1 MDLRQRTQLL
11 KREAQALGFEFVGIA
26 KAERMEEEARRLEA
40 WLKNGMHGKMGY
52 MENHFDKRVDPTQL
66 VPGAKSVVS
75 MMYNHFPAETQ
86 KDPEAPK
93 ISRYAYG
100 EDYHF
105 VLKHKL
111 KTLLQTLRE
120 QVGDIEGRCFV
131 DSAPVLERDWAR
143 RAGNGWVGKNT
154 LLINPKRGSYFFLAE
169 LIIDLELEYDGPMKD
184 YCGTCRRC
192 IDACPTEAIADDG
205 YWVDGS
211 KCISYFTI
219 ELKEAIPEAHRG
231 QFQNWAFGCDICQ
244 EVCPWNRFSQPHQEA
259 AFEPHPKLLEMD
271 KKDWEEITEEVFREV
286 FRRSA
291 VKRTKYKGLKRN
303 IDFLKPD
310 DSSTDQTG

>member
-11 KREAQALGFEFVGIA
+11 KSTARELGFEFVGIA
-26 KAERMEEEARRLEA
+26 KAERMDEEARRLEA
-40 WLKNGMHGKMGY
+40 WLKNGMHGRMGY
-52 MENHFDKRVDPTQL
+52 MENHFDKRIDPTEL

-75 MMYNHFPAETQ
+75 LMYNHFPAETQ
-86 KDPEAPK
+86 RDPEAPK

-105 VLKHKL
+105 VLKRKL

-120 QVGDIEGRCFV
+120 QVGAVEGRCFV

-154 LLINPKRGSYFFLAE
+154 LLIHPRRGSYFFLAE
-169 LIIDLELEYDGPMKD
+169 LIIDLELEYDGPIKD

-192 IDACPTEAIADDG
+192 IDACPTEAIAEEG

-219 ELKEAIPEAHRG
+219 ELKEAIPEEWRG
-231 QFQNWAFGCDICQ
+231 QFENWAFGCDICQ
-244 EVCPWNRFSQPHQEA
+244 EVCPWNRFSEPHREP
-259 AFEPHPKLLEMD
+259 AFEPHPELLEMSRN
-271 KKDWEEITEEVFREV
+271 DWEEITEEVFKEF

-291 VKRTKYKGLKRN
+291 VKRTKYRGLKRN
-303 IDFLKPD
+303 IDFLK
-310 DSSTDQTG
+310 TDGEGPE